1 MNQVILI
8 GRITN
13 ELTLK
18 TLANGTSLANITLAV
33 DRDYKDAKGERI
45 TDFFD
50 TSVWRQQAEFI
61 TSYANKGDL
70 IAVSGQIQKRSYE
83 VDGQKRW
90 ATEVVAKEVQILSRK
105 EKEDQKEVNEKQTTV
120 ITTNKLADA
129 DDMPF

>member
-33 DRDYKDAKGERI
+33 DRDYKDAKGEKV

-50 TSVWRQQAEFI
+50 ISVWRQQAEFI

-129 DDMPF
+129 DDLPF